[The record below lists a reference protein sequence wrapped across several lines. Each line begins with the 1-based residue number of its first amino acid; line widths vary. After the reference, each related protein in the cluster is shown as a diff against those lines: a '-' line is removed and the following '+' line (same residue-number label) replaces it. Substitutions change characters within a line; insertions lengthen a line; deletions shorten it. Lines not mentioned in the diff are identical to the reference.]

1 MAYVLAK
8 SPTFPVK
15 NIEIHTQESG
25 QWVKETVTATFLRK
39 TTEELDA
46 LRKEEGHKVL
56 REVLVSVQG
65 LKEGNGA
72 DVPLCRTAGEDF
84 PPEQLPTLEAVLS
97 IPPLLA
103 ALARAFWTHQ
113 VKGPEKN

>member
-8 SPTFPVK
+8 SPTFLVK
-15 NIEIHTQESG
+15 NIEVSTFDNG
-25 QWVKETVTATFLRK
+25 AWVKEAVTATFLRK
-39 TTEELDA
+39 TTEELDV

-65 LKEGNGA
+65 LKDGNGQHVVL
-72 DVPLCRTAGEDF
+72 DRRAGEDF

-97 IPPLLA
+97 IPPLMA